1 MAKYIITEYDE
12 DDDEWEPVLEES
24 DSDEVIDRVLANLDS
39 QPDEAQDS
47 VAKCP
52 DNNCGDCDEK

>member
-24 DSDEVIDRVLANLDS
+24 DSDEVIDRVLASLES

-52 DNNCGDCDEK
+52 DNRCGDCDEK